1 MTKKVT
7 DNISAYNE
15 SLTQD
20 ERRENARKAGQA
32 SGAARRQNIGL
43 RDRIRLLM
51 REPVQDG
58 EYAGMRTDEAIAC
71 GIVARA
77 LAGDEKCLARV
88 LDVVA
93 NSTDA
98 ELDYTLERNA
108 VALEKR
114 KSQDFHDDQ
123 IDALLLGSFS
133 G

>member
-1 MTKKVT
+1 MGKKV

-15 SLTQD
+15 GLTQA
-20 ERRENARKAGQA
+20 ERTENARKAGQA

-58 EYAGMRTDEAIAC
+58 EYAGMRTDEALAC
-71 GIVARA
+71 SLVSRA

-93 NSTDA
+93 NTNDA
-98 ELDYTLERNA
+98 ELDYTLDRNA
-108 VALEKR
+108 IALEKR
-114 KSQDFHDDQ
+114 KAQDFQSDQ
-123 IDALLLGSFS
+123 IDELLLGSLS